1 MTKQVVIEKQQQP
14 TRLGFVFQP
23 EDLAVLKHIQETL
36 LPSHGKLSAM
46 AVLRMALLKLDRE
59 GL

>member
-1 MTKQVVIEKQQQP
+1 MTKERVIEKTQP

-23 EDLAVLKHIQETL
+23 EDLAVLKKIQETL
-36 LPSHGKLSAM
+36 LPSHGKLSQM
-46 AVLRMALLKLDRE
+46 AVLRIALLKLDRE